1 MTGCLFS
8 YAPWTCIVL
17 SFICTGLLS
26 LKIPLTEMENNI
38 SDFTPYEARSRSE
51 LKTYREFFSNRG
63 GPKAIYAFIY
73 AKDGGNLLKTSH
85 LNETVQSG
93 MLISDQ
99 YTNESRHLD
108 LGYPITTVLGTKL
121 FMDPNL
127 FGVKVAVKGDQGQ
140 ELVVSTANRKYKDS
154 LQNPL
159 NSPHFFGD
167 PGKSFIPEEAWR

>member
-1 MTGCLFS
+1 
-8 YAPWTCIVL
+8 
-17 SFICTGLLS
+17 
-26 LKIPLTEMENNI
+26 MENNI

-51 LKTYREFFSNRG
+51 LKTYQEFFSNRG
-63 GPKAIYAFIY
+63 APKAIYAFIY
-73 AKDGGNLLKTSH
+73 AKGGGNLLKTSH
-85 LNETVQSG
+85 LNETVQVLDKISHDFYLRTSKGDKNFEQFCQGFCTLNEPIRHFYSG

-140 ELVVSTANRKYKDS
+140 DLVVSTANRKYKDS
-154 LQNPL
+154 LQ
-159 NSPHFFGD
+159 HFRN
-167 PGKSFIPEEAWR
+167 EEAAYSKKDQ